1 MKKQM
6 TKKKL
11 VLAAETLSQMQLA
24 QVAGGTGYGCP
35 ASNISGCQT
44 KPVGSCPDNAC

>member
-24 QVAGGTGYGCP
+24 EVAGGTGFTCG
-35 ASNISGCQT
+35 SLISGCQT
-44 KPVGSCPDNAC
+44 KPVGSCPDYIC